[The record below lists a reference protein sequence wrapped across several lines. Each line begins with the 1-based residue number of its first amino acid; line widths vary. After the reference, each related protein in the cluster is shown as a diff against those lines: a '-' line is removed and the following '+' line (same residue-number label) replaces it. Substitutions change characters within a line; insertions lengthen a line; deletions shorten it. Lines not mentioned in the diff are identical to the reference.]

1 MWKRKVRGW
10 LSPPFFP
17 PSSKLAWF
25 TVAVI
30 AVFGFVVFRAQNY
43 SAFLFTYPYMNT
55 PVAYHGSPPGVL
67 RQLESQKGTGD
78 SRLAAAAEKINKGL
92 HECNVTGDSRLTAL
106 VATEEEIGKGLP
118 HESNVTGVSRL
129 PALVT
134 TEEEIDKGL
143 HENNVTGDDE
153 RQNGISSDDTED
165 SRKSKRYTYTNME
178 RIEADLARAR
188 ASILRGGGGG
198 TQTKD
203 DDSVPVGPM
212 YRNASF
218 FLRSYAEME
227 KTLKVYVYE
236 DGQPPV
242 AHYGPCKSTYAIE
255 GNFIHAMDF
264 SRFRTTDP
272 DKAHLY
278 FLPFSITV
286 LSKLVYEP
294 NSHDWSPMKITALDY
309 VNSVARKY
317 PFWNRSLGADHFIL
331 SCHDWGP
338 EISFAIPN
346 LHNNSIRALCNANT
360 SERFDP
366 KKDVSIPE
374 IVLPS
379 GTTKG
384 LLGGPSPSKRPV
396 LVFYAGGLHGPVRP
410 ILLQHWENKD
420 EDVQVHSYLPKGVSY
435 NGMMRKS
442 RYCICPSGYEVASP
456 RMVEALYM
464 GCVPVLIK
472 RGYVAPFSDVLNW
485 EAFAVIIPVE
495 DIPNLKKILTGISQR
510 QYIRMQRRGVKVRRH
525 FEVNSPPKRFD
536 VFHMIL
542 HSIWLRR
549 LNVRLHH
556 LNV

>member
-1 MWKRKVRGW
+1 MWKRTAGGW
-10 LSPPFFP
+10 LSP

-30 AVFGFVVFRAQNY
+30 AVFGFVLFRAQNY
-43 SAFLFTYPYMNT
+43 SALLFTYPYLNT
-55 PVAYHGSPPGVL
+55 PVASLAGVL
-67 RQLESQKGTGD
+67 RQPESQKGAGD
-78 SRLAAAAEKINKGL
+78 SRLAAAEKLNKGL
-92 HECNVTGDSRLTAL
+92 PHESNVTGDSRLTAL
-106 VATEEEIGKGLP
+106 VGKVLL
-118 HESNVTGVSRL
+118 HESNGTGVSGL
-129 PALVT
+129 TALVT

-143 HENNVTGDDE
+143 HENNSVNGDDE
-153 RQNGISSDDTED
+153 RQNGISFDDSED
-165 SRKSKRYTYTNME
+165 SRKPMKRHTYTNME
-178 RIEADLARAR
+178 IIEAGLARAR
-188 ASILRGGGGG
+188 ASILNGGGGG
-198 TQTKD
+198 THTKD

-218 FLRSYAEME
+218 FLRSYEEME

-264 SRFRTTDP
+264 SPFRTNDP

-294 NSHDWSPMKITALDY
+294 SSHDWTPMKTTALDY

-317 PFWNRSLGADHFIL
+317 PFWNRTLGADHFML

-338 EISFAIPN
+338 EISFAVPN

-374 IVLPS
+374 IFLPS
-379 GTTKG
+379 GTMKG

-442 RYCICPSGYEVASP
+442 RFCICPSGYEVASP

-472 RGYVAPFSDVLNW
+472 SGYVAPFSDVLNW
-485 EAFAVIIPVE
+485 KAFAVIIPVE

-556 LNV
+556 VNM

>member
-1 MWKRKVRGW
+1 MGKRKARGW

-30 AVFGFVVFRAQNY
+30 AVFGFVVFPALNY
-43 SAFLFTYPYMNT
+43 STFLFTYPYLNT
-55 PVAYHGSPPGVL
+55 PAAYHGSPPGDL
-67 RQLESQKGTGD
+67 RQLESQKD
-78 SRLAAAAEKINKGL
+78 
-92 HECNVTGDSRLTAL
+92 TGDSRLTAL
-106 VATEEEIGKGLP
+106 VATEEEIGKGL

-129 PALVT
+129 LALVT
-134 TEEEIDKGL
+134 TEEELDKGL
-143 HENNVTGDDE
+143 HENNVTGDSRPILSAPEAGIGNDE

-165 SRKSKRYTYTNME
+165 SRKPKRYTYTNME
-178 RIEADLARAR
+178 IIEADLARAR
-188 ASILRGGGGG
+188 ASILSGGGG

-203 DDSVPVGPM
+203 DDDDVPVGLM

-218 FLRSYAEME
+218 FLRSYEEME

-236 DGQPPV
+236 DGEPPM

-255 GNFIHAMDF
+255 GNFISAMDF
-264 SRFRTTDP
+264 SPFRTTHP
-272 DKAHLY
+272 DKDHLY
-278 FLPFSITV
+278 FLPFSITF
-286 LSKLVYEP
+286 LTKLVYKP
-294 NSHDWSPMKITALDY
+294 NSHDWTPMRTTALDY
-309 VNSVARKY
+309 VNSLARKY
-317 PFWNRSLGADHFIL
+317 PFWNRSLGADHFML

-338 EISFAIPN
+338 SISFGVPN

-374 IVLPS
+374 IVLTS
-379 GTTKG
+379 GTTEG

-396 LVFYAGGLHGPVRP
+396 LVFYAGRLRGPVRP

-420 EDVQVHSYLPKGVSY
+420 EDVQVHTNLPTGVSY
-435 NGMMRKS
+435 NEMMRKS

-456 RMVEALYM
+456 RMVETLYM

-556 LNV
+556 LNM